1 MVLVYLKNLL
11 LLPSQKPS
19 RHETPPLLP
28 TTDLPKHYG
37 SSTTTTNPSCRQP
50 SCPRRTSQKSLPPS
64 PSPPNTSTGTSSPS
78 ESTPSKKPY
87 IDPRVLS
94 DLTIGLSDGLTVPFA
109 LTAGLSAFNDT
120 TVVLYGGLA
129 ELIAGSIS
137 MGLGGWLAGRG
148 EAAFH
153 TNTLAATRSL
163 VRTNPEAVR
172 PLLTG
177 VFKPYGVAEDALEG
191 VVEGL
196 LAGEEELLVS
206 FVMQFHYNLPAVEE
220 VGRTPISSAATIAAG
235 YFFGG
240 FVPLVPYVFVGRGD
254 VLVGLRWSVIVM
266 VVCLFVFGGG
276 KTVLVDAA
284 EEGKKKNWGS
294 IVRGGVEMVLV
305 GGVAAAAAMG
315 IVRALGGLS

>member
-1 MVLVYLKNLL
+1 MVLVYLKNL

-37 SSTTTTNPSCRQP
+37 TSTRDTPTRHPPCPRRPSQKPLPPSTSASTTTTTSSSSSTTTT
-50 SCPRRTSQKSLPPS
+50 T
-64 PSPPNTSTGTSSPS
+64 
-78 ESTPSKKPY
+78 TPSKKPY

-153 TNTLAATRSL
+153 ANTLAATRTL
-163 VRTNPEAVR
+163 VRASPEAVR
-172 PLLTG
+172 PLLAG
-177 VFKPYGVAEDALEG
+177 VFRPYGVSEG
-191 VVEGL
+191 VVVEEL
-196 LAGEEELLVS
+196 LAGEEELLVA

-220 VGRTPISSAATIAAG
+220 AGRTPVSSAATIAAG

-284 EEGKKKNWGS
+284 EEGKKKHWGS
-294 IVRGGVEMVLV
+294 IVRGGIEMVLV

>member
-1 MVLVYLKNLL
+1 
-11 LLPSQKPS
+11 
-19 RHETPPLLP
+19 
-28 TTDLPKHYG
+28 
-37 SSTTTTNPSCRQP
+37 
-50 SCPRRTSQKSLPPS
+50 
-64 PSPPNTSTGTSSPS
+64 
-78 ESTPSKKPY
+78 

-153 TNTLAATRSL
+153 TNTLAATRTL
-163 VRTNPEAVR
+163 VRTNPDAVR

-177 VFKPYGVAEDALEG
+177 VFRPYGVAEGALEG

-196 LAGEEELLVS
+196 LAGEEEALVR
-206 FVMQFHYNLPAVEE
+206 FVMQFHYNLPAVEKEE
-220 VGRTPISSAATIAAG
+220 VGGRTPVSSAATIAAG

-315 IVRALGGLS
+315 IVR